1 VKNKLSLD
9 FICEKKNF
17 FLILSAVVVAV
28 IIFVGIYFTR
38 FSPDFRLFRVSGESI
53 AEYKSGSLVIAKKV
67 SDPLS
72 LKKGDAVLYTVDIG
86 GSRVARLGIIL
97 ALPSESKIKAAGVIT
112 LDQSFLVG
120 KNDKVKDSVEK
131 NKVEWKVIKKL

>member
-1 VKNKLSLD
+1 MKNKLSLD

-17 FLILSAVVVAV
+17 FLILIAAVVAV
-28 IIFVGIYFTR
+28 IILFGIYFTR
-38 FSPDFRLFRVSGESI
+38 FSPNFRLFRISGESI
-53 AEYKSGSLVIAKKV
+53 ADYKSGSLVIVKKI

-86 GSRVARLGIIL
+86 GSRVERLGLIL

-120 KNDKVKDSVEK
+120 KDDKVKDLVEK
-131 NKVEWKVIKKL
+131 NKINWVVIKKF

>member
-1 VKNKLSLD
+1 MKNKLFLD
-9 FICEKKNF
+9 FIREKKNF
-17 FLILSAVVVAV
+17 FLILIAAVVAV
-28 IIFVGIYFTR
+28 IIFFGIYFTR
-38 FSPDFRLFRVSGESI
+38 FSPDFRLFRISGESI
-53 AEYKSGSLVIAKKV
+53 ADYKSGSLVIAKKV

-86 GSRVARLGIIL
+86 GSRVKRLGLII

-120 KNDKVKDSVEK
+120 KDDKVKDLVEK
-131 NKVEWKVIKKL
+131 NKVEWKVIKKF

>member
-1 VKNKLSLD
+1 VKNKLFLD

-17 FLILSAVVVAV
+17 LLILIVVVVAV

-38 FSPDFRLFRVSGESI
+38 FSPDFRLFRISGESI
-53 AEYKSGSLVIAKKV
+53 GEYKSGSLVIAKKV

-72 LKKGDAVLYTVDIG
+72 LKKGDAVLYTVGIG
-86 GSRVARLGIIL
+86 GNRVERLGLIL
-97 ALPSESKIKAAGVIT
+97 ALPSESKIKAVGVIT

-120 KNDKVKDSVEK
+120 KDAKVKDLVEK
-131 NKVEWKVIKKL
+131 NKIDWVIIKKF